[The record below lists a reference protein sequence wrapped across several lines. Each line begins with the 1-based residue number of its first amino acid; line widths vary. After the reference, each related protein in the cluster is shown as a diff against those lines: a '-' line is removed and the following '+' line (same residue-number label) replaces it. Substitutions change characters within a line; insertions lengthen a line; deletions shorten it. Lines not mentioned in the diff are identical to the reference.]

1 MLILTAEDIRSVMT
15 MEDAIRSDKEA
26 FIAQS
31 EGNVELPVRISFAV
45 PGKGLSSFM
54 PGFVG
59 SLPLVGCKVVSTF
72 PGNRD
77 KDLPVVPATMVLLDP
92 ETGMVNA
99 IMDGTELTR
108 MRTGAVSGVATELLA
123 REDARIGALF
133 GTGGQA
139 FSQLEAMLTVRPI
152 AEVRVYD
159 VDPGRV
165 AHFIRTAAPLTERF
179 GASLIAAASPDAA
192 IDGADII
199 TTVTTSAKPVFDGGR
214 VQPGTHINGIGSYE
228 PHKRELDETIIL
240 RANRLF
246 VDNMDAV
253 LSEAGDVLIPISEGK
268 LNRSDIHGDLGDLLL
283 GRVPG
288 RTSRDQITVLKAVGF
303 ATLDIVIA
311 GNIYRKAVAA
321 GVGITI

>member
-15 MEDAIRSDKEA
+15 MEDAIASDKEA
-26 FIAQS
+26 FVAQS
-31 EGNVELPVRISFAV
+31 EGNVELPVRISFTV

-72 PGNRD
+72 PGNRE

-99 IMDGTELTR
+99 IMDGTELTC
-108 MRTGAVSGVATELLA
+108 MRTGAVSGVAMELLA
-123 REDARIGALF
+123 LEDASVGALF

-139 FSQLEAMLTVRPI
+139 LSQLQAMLTVRPI
-152 AEVRVYD
+152 KEVRIYD
-159 VDPGRV
+159 VDKGRIV
-165 AHFIRTAAPLTERF
+165 RFIRSAAPLAERF
-179 GASLIAAASPDAA
+179 GASLMAAQSPDGAL
-192 IDGADII
+192 DGADII
-199 TTVTTSAKPVFDGGR
+199 TTVTTSTNPVFDGSR
-214 VQPGTHINGIGSYE
+214 VQPGAHINGIGSYE
-228 PHKRELDETIIL
+228 PHKRELDEQVIL
-240 RANRLF
+240 RADRLF

-253 LSEAGDVLIPISEGK
+253 LSEAGDVLIPMSEGK
-268 LNRSDIHGDLGDLLL
+268 LTKSDIHGDLGDLLL

-311 GNIYRKAVAA
+311 GTIYEKALAA
-321 GVGITI
+321 GVGRTI